1 MKCHKEPYVHHFLLF
16 FFYCILQPIEYLIVP
31 KNSSR
36 VFHHGGA
43 TSLNDV
49 LACSLI
55 NQMREKDTGY
65 FLYLIVNEIVCLG
78 GYEKP
83 SCPFMLYIIL
93 FCLNFA
99 LLYHY
104 IPLCDS
110 RFTSIYA
117 CGVWGTRAKSLSLQ
131 KGALHTH
138 THTHIYIYIYI
149 YI

>member
-1 MKCHKEPYVHHFLLF
+1 MLECMIMKCHIEPYLHHLVLF
-16 FFYCILQPIEYLIVP
+16 FFYCILQSIEYLIVP

-65 FLYLIVNEIVCLG
+65 FLYLIVNEIVCSE

-83 SCPFMLYIIL
+83 PCSFMPYIIL

-99 LLYHY
+99 LLYNRT
-104 IPLCDS
+104 PLV
-110 RFTSIYA
+110 R
-117 CGVWGTRAKSLSLQ
+117 WSLYKYKCL
-131 KGALHTH
+131 
-138 THTHIYIYIYI
+138 
-149 YI
+149 